1 MKARY
6 LIWLIVL
13 LTAGAVF
20 IDLPAKL
27 PKINFQIGNI
37 RVNQKLTRPVIDWNI
52 FGGRFFRDLE
62 VKEGLDLAGGTHLTL
77 EADMSQIKNS
87 DRNDA
92 LQSLQGIIE
101 RRVNLYGVSEPLV
114 QTAKVGNSYR
124 VIVELAGVTDLNQA
138 MDLVGKTAELT
149 FRETVEGT
157 QSANISTDSA
167 QLYGPF
173 QGLTDLTGKDVAKAT
188 PAFDPNTSSPII
200 QLNFTSEGAR
210 KWEEITRRNLN
221 KQLAIVLDNQIL
233 LAPTVQAIITDGRT
247 VISGSFTTDQTKQI
261 STLLNSGALPAPVK
275 VIEESTVGAT
285 LGQDSINKS
294 VLAGAVGLLIVGL
307 FMIANYGV
315 LGVFAD
321 LALVIYSLL
330 VLALFKLIP
339 VTLTL
344 AGIAGFI
351 LSIGMAVDAN
361 ILIFERMREEIRWG
375 RNKAAAI
382 ELGFA
387 RAFPSIRD
395 SNANTLI
402 ICAILYWFGVGS
414 VRGFALTLAIGVII
428 SLFTAITVTRT
439 FLRLWRT

>member
-1 MKARY
+1 M
-6 LIWLIVL
+6 
-13 LTAGAVF
+13 TAGAVF

-27 PKINFQIGNI
+27 PRLNFRVGNI
-37 RVNQKLTRPVIDWNI
+37 RVNQLITRPPIDWNV

-62 VKEGLDLAGGTHLTL
+62 VKEGLDLAGGTHLTM
-77 EADMSQIKNS
+77 EADMSRIKTA

-92 LQSLQGIIE
+92 LQSLKGIIE
-101 RRVNLYGVSEPLV
+101 RRVNLFGVSEPLV

-124 VIVELAGVTDLNQA
+124 VVVELAGVTDLNQA
-138 MDLVGKTAELT
+138 MALVGKTAELN
-149 FRETVEGT
+149 FRETVAATE
-157 QSANISTDSA
+157 SANVASQAA
-167 QLYGPF
+167 QLFGPF

-188 PAFDPNTSSPII
+188 PSFDPNTGSPII

-275 VIEESTVGAT
+275 VIEESAVGAT

-294 VLAGAVGLLIVGL
+294 LLAGAVGLLIVGL
-307 FMIANYGV
+307 FMIANYGG
-315 LGVFAD
+315 LGIFAD
-321 LALVIYSLL
+321 LALVIYSLV

-402 ICAILYWFGVGS
+402 ICAILYWFGAGS
-414 VRGFALTLAIGVII
+414 VRGFAVTLAIGVLV